1 MPERI
6 VLYTAK
12 ICPYAQRAE
21 IALLEAK
28 APNVQYQI
36 DLQNKPE
43 WYAPK
48 VNPASKV
55 PAIAYGGPDVPP
67 DQPSPESVKLA
78 ESLILVEFIADLFPE
93 SGILPTD
100 PVLRAK
106 TRFFIDGVSTKFV
119 PAWHAYSQGKSSA
132 EEFYKAVEYLQS
144 LLPTEGYAIG
154 PYSAADIAISPF
166 LGRARV
172 TLLNDF
178 GGYPAG
184 EGPKVLEALS
194 SGSGRFARF
203 GKYLSDV
210 LARDSFKATFDE
222 AYITERYTARF
233 ANLRK

>member
-1 MPERI
+1 M
-6 VLYTAK
+6 
-12 ICPYAQRAE
+12 
-21 IALLEAK
+21 
-28 APNVQYQI
+28 
-36 DLQNKPE
+36 
-43 WYAPK
+43 
-48 VNPASKV
+48 
-55 PAIAYGGPDVPP
+55 
-67 DQPSPESVKLA
+67 
-78 ESLILVEFIADLFPE
+78 
-93 SGILPTD
+93 
-100 PVLRAK
+100 
-106 TRFFIDGVSTKFV
+106 STKFV

-144 LLPTEGYAIG
+144 LLPAEGYAIG

-222 AYITERYTARF
+222 VTYSAYIRAP
-233 ANLRK
+233 